1 MEETKSARTGRTGEE
16 SGFSLLEVMIGVS
29 VLVGGLMGLGMA
41 MVSSYNLD
49 RSTTERKVAL
59 AFAAAKIERIRG
71 LNYKDINVRPKLI
84 NANPAD
90 TTDYGGYLPEL
101 AWGTTS
107 SGTSAAVGTAP
118 GAGSVGFR
126 YTLDGDADEDIFGMY
141 YTRQNWISTS
151 GGYFADQYVSM
162 SGGWVIRTSDPQLNA
177 LTPISRFGGRLAQIT
192 FRDTDSATGLAEGSG
207 YWVTV
212 KVFWQGATGG
222 EQEEKL
228 CTFVAR

>member
-1 MEETKSARTGRTGEE
+1 MEATTTARAVRTGEQ
-16 SGFSLLEVMIGVS
+16 SGFSLLEVMIAVS

-59 AFAAAKIERIRG
+59 AFAASKIERIRG
-71 LNYKDINVRPKLI
+71 LNYKEVNVRPRLY

-90 TTDYGGYLPEL
+90 AVDYGGYLPDL
-101 AWGTTS
+101 AWGTTA
-107 SGTSAAVGTAP
+107 SGTTAAVGTAA

-126 YTLDGDADEDIFGMY
+126 YTLDGDSDEDIFGLY
-141 YTRQNWISTS
+141 FTRQTFVQS
-151 GGYFADQYVSM
+151 GSYYYSPLITM
-162 SGGWVIRTSDPQLNA
+162 TGGWTIQTADPLLNA
-177 LTPISRFGGRLAQIT
+177 LTPIPRFGGRLAQIT
-192 FRDTDSATGLAEGSG
+192 FRDSDSTTGLAEGSG

-212 KVFWQGATGG
+212 RVFWQGATGG